1 MNRNHIQAHQEVS
14 QLRAEL
20 QDTNSRIANMAA
32 AVQVS
37 PPPPVGI
44 VAAGSG
50 SASDTSTCPVG
61 STSSQRAASP
71 SKSCSG
77 CHECPSR
84 NAHNGDIQDDQ
95 KSEAQKNAMTT
106 VIRSERGDTLTAEEQ
121 LSRLQEDKEE
131 LVQHNLNLQRE
142 LDELRASQQQVIS
155 EAKEEHNRME
165 GELSNAKEAL
175 AGQYTL

>member
-77 CHECPSR
+77 CHGKISHTCHASYCHPFFVCAWRHLGSAFSASFESKSSLFWIVQRTCEDTELNTCSSKMKLGYRLPVCECVYR
-84 NAHNGDIQDDQ
+84 IFCEWNTKNQTKFQ
-95 KSEAQKNAMTT
+95 K
-106 VIRSERGDTLTAEEQ
+106 
-121 LSRLQEDKEE
+121 
-131 LVQHNLNLQRE
+131 
-142 LDELRASQQQVIS
+142 ELRIRTQSIFSRVR
-155 EAKEEHNRME
+155 E
-165 GELSNAKEAL
+165 
-175 AGQYTL
+175 